1 MEKNTDFL
9 QSKTAKLFMV
19 GLITVILLLPL
30 QWVKMLI
37 EERADRQSEVV
48 YEVSEKWGEDIY
60 IYGPILKIPYQ
71 TLTQQ
76 TLTDPKTNATVKQ
89 WIKKTHYAYF
99 FPDELITEADVKM
112 QKPLKRGIYQS
123 NVFSASF
130 DSKGF
135 FGQPD
140 FSGQDIQEEH
150 ILWDQATLL
159 IRTTNQKRL
168 TGQVQM
174 KWGENTYR
182 FEPTAVT
189 QSHDGTTTLESEEIN
204 LENLK
209 TNAKES
215 FAFQLAFNGS
225 HSVRLAPI
233 GKTTKTTMTSNWH
246 SPSFMGNF
254 LPSPENKQL
263 SAQGFNVQWEVLHYN
278 RPFAQRS
285 FEQIQQVESYAY
297 GVDFITPVDQ
307 YQQNERASKYGFL
320 VIGLT
325 FLIFF
330 LIQNVSK
337 IDIHIFQYMM
347 IGLAL
352 VMFYTLLISIT
363 EHSSFLKAYLI
374 AGSSVVVLITLY
386 SKSILK
392 NLKFPL
398 LIGASLTALYTFIF
412 VIIQLEDYALLTGSI
427 GLFIIL
433 AAVMYFSR
441 KIDWTPKE

>member
-1 MEKNTDFL
+1 METTTNFF

-135 FGQPD
+135 FSQPD
-140 FSGQDIQEEH
+140 FSGQDILEEH

-209 TNAKES
+209 IQAKET
-215 FAFQLAFNGS
+215 FAFQLAYNGS

-233 GKTTKTTMTSNWH
+233 GKTTKTTMSSNWH

-263 SAQGFNVQWEVLHYN
+263 SPQGFNVQWEVLHYN

-374 AGSSVVVLITLY
+374 AGTSVVVLITLY